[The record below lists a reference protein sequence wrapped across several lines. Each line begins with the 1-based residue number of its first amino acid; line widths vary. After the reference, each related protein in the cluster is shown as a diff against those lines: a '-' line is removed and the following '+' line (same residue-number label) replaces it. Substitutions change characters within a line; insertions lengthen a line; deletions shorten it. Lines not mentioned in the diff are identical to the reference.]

1 MKIHAGRPTLV
12 AFMGFCAALLFHLA
26 EVSQGIG
33 NTLEGPHDF
42 RQSQTAI
49 STYYLSHEGLRI
61 DYETPVFGSPSSIPF
76 EFPTYQF
83 AVVGVHKLLGL
94 RLDLAGRI
102 TNLFFF
108 YASLPLVILTLRR
121 LQLPWPG
128 IWLASAAILVSPV
141 YIFYSRAFLI
151 ESTALFFSW
160 IFVLATTAVLCRE
173 PREDSARSEL
183 RCHRTLLFVAMLAG
197 IIAAVTKITTF
208 AVHAAA
214 VILLWLAFH
223 HEKLGRALFAS
234 EKRRRLWPGL
244 TRLAAIFG
252 LILPVAWLWVRHTD
266 TIKLLNPSPI
276 VQRLTSSALR
286 DWNFGYAGQLLQPG
300 TWRGLYSHFL
310 NVSMGSFFPLGIS
323 LFLCTVL
330 RRDKS
335 IIVAF
340 VLALLGGPALF
351 TNLYFIHDYY
361 WYANTL
367 FFSIACGLTLGA
379 FLLENFA
386 PSAWVKPLVIVLV
399 FVTAQGFAYHY
410 SGYHLV
416 QRVPPTQGGRIA
428 AIVKG
433 NTDPQSGIL
442 VFGFDWNPLIPYYA
456 ERRAF
461 MVPWDNELYFTAGS
475 QQALFNL
482 ARAGHMIDAIVF
494 GGATMQ
500 DESLQRRVLASLP
513 YRFDKTYK
521 DGEALVLVRSTQASP
536 RGQ

>member
-1 MKIHAGRPTLV
+1 MKIPASRPTLV
-12 AFMGFCAALLFHLA
+12 TFIGFCAALLFHLA
-26 EVSQGIG
+26 EISQGIS
-33 NTLEGPHDF
+33 NPLEGPHDF

-49 STYYLSHEGLRI
+49 STYYLAHEGLRI
-61 DYETPVFGSPSSIPF
+61 DYETPVFGAPSSIPF

-83 AVVGVHKLLGL
+83 AVAGVHKLLGL

-102 TNLFFF
+102 TSLFFF
-108 YASLPLVILTLRR
+108 YASLPLVVLTLRR
-121 LQLPWPG
+121 LQLPWAG
-128 IWLASAAILVSPV
+128 IWLALAAALVSPV

-160 IFVLATTAVLCRE
+160 VFVCATSAVLCQE

-183 RCHRTLLFVAMLAG
+183 RFHRAFLFVAVLAG

-208 AVHAAA
+208 AVYAAV

-223 HEKLGRALFAS
+223 HEKLGRSLFAS
-234 EKRRRLWPGL
+234 DRRRWLWPGL

-266 TIKLLNPSPI
+266 TMKLLNPSPI
-276 VQRLTSSALR
+276 AQRLTSTALR
-286 DWNFGYAGQLLQPG
+286 DWNFGYAGQLLQPS
-300 TWRGLYSHFL
+300 TWRGLYNHFL
-310 NVSMGSFFPLGIS
+310 NVSLGSFFPLGIC
-323 LFLCTVL
+323 LCLGAVL

-335 IIVAF
+335 IIMAF
-340 VLALLGGPALF
+340 ALALLGGPALF
-351 TNLYFIHDYY
+351 TNLYFVHDYY

-379 FLLENFA
+379 FLLDNFA
-386 PSAWVKPLVIVLV
+386 PSQWVKPLAIVLV
-399 FVTAQGFAYHY
+399 FVAAQGFAYHY

-416 QRVPPTQGGRIA
+416 QRMPPTQGGRIA

-475 QQALFNL
+475 QQALSNL
-482 ARAGHMIDAIVF
+482 ARAGHAIDAIVF
-494 GGATMQ
+494 GGATLQ
-500 DESLQRRVLASLP
+500 DEGLQRRVLASLP
-513 YRFDKTYK
+513 YRFDQTYK
-521 DGEALVLVRSTQASP
+521 DGEALVLVRSTPAPP
-536 RGQ
+536 RGK